1 MAAIAAIAKIGAK
14 IASKSA
20 GVAKGVAKSVK
31 RNAKIKKRIRV
42 AKKRFLRKRRQ
53 DKLRRDKEALL
64 EQQQTQKN
72 TEGKKSK
79 GGGKSILERLISLVQ
94 ALIVGFVLNKL
105 PKIIDFIKKVV
116 KIIRDVVDK
125 IKNFFD
131 GVVGFFKGVG
141 KVISNAFNAITNLS
155 FDKLKENITG
165 QFDKLKNAFSEIK
178 DKLLGGVTSFLGLK
192 KKKPRK
198 EIKRELSDKDLK
210 DKELKSSVDD
220 IRKTMSSKSNEFNDT
235 IKTIEK
241 AGTGVDIVGPE
252 NSNLTEQVASKISVD
267 DDGKPTSLN
276 IPSSGGSSGQT
287 STSDNVTS
295 SGGTSDSTISQSSMN
310 TGSSLNISDVNRK
323 VSGTSITPLRKAK
336 TKVVLVG
343 NKGSQ
348 LQMSQNKSSQSLTLT
363 ESNDNTLKDHFT
375 LSLF

>member
-1 MAAIAAIAKIGAK
+1 MAAVAAIAKIGAK

-178 DKLLGGVTSFLGLK
+178 DKLLGGVKSFLGLK
-192 KKKPRK
+192 KKKPKK
-198 EIKRELSDKDLK
+198 EINRELSDKDLK

-220 IRKTMSSKSNEFNDT
+220 IQKTMSSKSNEFNNT

-295 SGGTSDSTISQSSMN
+295 SGGTSNSMISQSSTN
-310 TGSSLNISDVNRK
+310 TGDSLNISGVNRK
-323 VSGTSITPLRKAK
+323 VSGTSITPLRKTK

-363 ESNDNTLKDHFT
+363 ESNDNTLKDHSVLA
-375 LSLF
+375 LS

>member
-1 MAAIAAIAKIGAK
+1 MAAVAAIAKIGAK

-72 TEGKKSK
+72 TEGMKSK

-116 KIIRDVVDK
+116 KVIKDVVNK

-131 GVVGFFKGVG
+131 GIVGFFKGVG

-267 DDGKPTSLN
+267 NDGKPTSLN
-276 IPSSGGSSGQT
+276 IPISGGSSGQI

-295 SGGTSDSTISQSSMN
+295 SGGTSDSTISQSSTN
-310 TGSSLNISDVNRK
+310 TGSSLNISDVDRK
-323 VSGTSITPLRKAK
+323 ASGTSITPLRKTK

-348 LQMSQNKSSQSLTLT
+348 LQMSQNKSSQSLILT

>member
-1 MAAIAAIAKIGAK
+1 MAAVAAIAKIGAK

-178 DKLLGGVTSFLGLK
+178 DKLLGGVKSFLGLK

-220 IRKTMSSKSNEFNDT
+220 IQKTMSSKSNEFNDT

-267 DDGKPTSLN
+267 NDGKPTSLD

-287 STSDNVTS
+287 STSDNVTP
-295 SGGTSDSTISQSSMN
+295 SGGTSDFTISQSSTN
-310 TGSSLNISDVNRK
+310 TGSLLNISDVNRK
-323 VSGTSITPLRKAK
+323 ASGTSITPSRKTK

-348 LQMSQNKSSQSLTLT
+348 FQMSQNKSSQSLTLT